1 MPERFLHLPKIGAKM
16 NWKRGLLR
24 LWVAGSVLWLIGVGV
39 FAEHKFSQPFPF
51 GENFTYVEPLKET
64 FSETDWSKS
73 YYERSFA
80 PGKGKFPDSFGE
92 LEDSDVK
99 GYDKAVKS
107 GSKVTLYMQDGTT
120 LYLNSEL
127 KAEDREFLRQ
137 KFWEQRWGRYLDKV
151 WPLVLVAFSIPAAV
165 LLFGITVRWI
175 IKGFSILGNQ

>member
-1 MPERFLHLPKIGAKM
+1 
-16 NWKRGLLR
+16 
-24 LWVAGSVLWLIGVGV
+24 
-39 FAEHKFSQPFPF
+39 
-51 GENFTYVEPLKET
+51 
-64 FSETDWSKS
+64 
-73 YYERSFA
+73 
-80 PGKGKFPDSFGE
+80 
-92 LEDSDVK
+92 
-99 GYDKAVKS
+99 
-107 GSKVTLYMQDGTT
+107 MQDGTT